1 MNLKEKINADLLSAM
16 KAKEEVKLGALRMLK
31 AAIIKFEV
39 SGNKKIEVTDE
50 NVLQIIGKEVKQRKD
65 SIEAYKK
72 GAREDLAVKEEAE
85 MKILQLYLPEQMGED
100 ELKTLISQTISQTG
114 ATVKDF
120 GKVMGSVMAQ
130 AKGKADGQTVTR
142 LVKEILK

>member
-31 AAIIKFEV
+31 ASIIKFEV
-39 SGNKKIEVTDE
+39 SGDKKIEATDE

-65 SIEAYKK
+65 SISAYKK
-72 GAREDLAVKEEAE
+72 GGREDLAAKEEAE
-85 MKILQLYLPEQMGED
+85 MKILQLYLPEQMSEE
-100 ELKTLISQTISQTG
+100 ELKTLISRTISQTG

-120 GKVMGSVMAQ
+120 GKVMGTVMAQ

-142 LVKEILK
+142 LVKEMLK